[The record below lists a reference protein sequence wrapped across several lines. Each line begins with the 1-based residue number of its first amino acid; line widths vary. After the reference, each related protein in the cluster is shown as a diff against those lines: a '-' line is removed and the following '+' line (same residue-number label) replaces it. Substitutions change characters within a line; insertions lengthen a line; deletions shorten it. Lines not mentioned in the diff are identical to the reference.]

1 MPSFALLLQGS
12 PDPEQIKHIVL
23 AMMAII
29 PFIILAGVVIVI
41 VPTWFICKKAGFS
54 PWLSLLT
61 LIPLGGVILLYVL
74 AFAEWKTTPALQA
87 AWQPPLPQPPV
98 PPAFPPQA

>member
-1 MPSFALLLQGS
+1 MLSLALLLQSG
-12 PDPEQIKHIVL
+12 PDPAQIRHMVL
-23 AMMAII
+23 AMMAVI
-29 PFIILAGVVIVI
+29 PFIIVLGMVIFI
-41 VPTWFICKKAGFS
+41 IPTWFICKKAGFS

-61 LIPLGGVILLYVL
+61 IIPLGGLILLYVL
-74 AFAEWKTTPALQA
+74 AFAEWKTSPVQQA